1 MVEKRRFI
9 HLINSG
15 IIMLKSLK
23 DTVCEPSGTQSVI
36 RQALK
41 SPAGLQIAWVVV
53 EAEEDVAVYEKFM
66 QRDSTVVK
74 TSEDNTGHKGYANV
88 EIIVQTIKEDEPRA
102 HIMGIRDA
110 DYSRYE
116 EGYSVPVN
124 IFLTD
129 RRDLEMMLLEANSVK
144 QALHDWIQNYD
155 EALSKCVPV
164 CRHFGYL
171 RIYNDVAGLSVKF
184 HDHLRPSKYW
194 NFQQQAVAIGWEQES
209 TAKFVAL
216 SEGGCTTP
224 DVTSFI
230 ATHKLEDEELYNVCR
245 GHDLLKL
252 LSLTLIDVQ
261 TYSVGAIMA
270 KMTAAYSSEDF
281 KATKLYAS
289 IQAWQAAEGVVALA
303 A

>member
-1 MVEKRRFI
+1 
-9 HLINSG
+9 
-15 IIMLKSLK
+15 MLKSLR
-23 DTVCEPSGTQSVI
+23 DTVCEPSGTQSAI

-41 SPAGLQIAWVVV
+41 SPTGLRVAWIVV

-74 TSEDNTGHKGYANV
+74 TSAGNTGRKGYANV
-88 EIIVQTIKEDEPRA
+88 EIIVRAIKEEESRA

-110 DYSRYE
+110 DYSRYKD
-116 EGYSVPVN
+116 GYSVPVN
-124 IFLTD
+124 VFLTD
-129 RRDLEMMLLEANSVK
+129 RRDLEMMLLEANSVQ
-144 QALHDWIQNYD
+144 QALRAWVPNYD
-155 EALSKCVPV
+155 EALDKCVPV

-171 RIYNDVAGLSVKF
+171 RIYNEVAGLSVKF
-184 HDHLRPSKYW
+184 HDHLRPSKYCD
-194 NFQQQAVAIGWEQES
+194 FRQQAMAIGWEQES

-216 SEGGCTTP
+216 SEGGCTAF
-224 DVTSFI
+224 DITSFI

-261 TYSVGAIMA
+261 TYSVSTIMA
-270 KMTAAYSSEDF
+270 MITAAYSIKDF

-289 IQAWQAAEGVVALA
+289 IQAWQTDEGVVALVA
-303 A
+303 

>member
-1 MVEKRRFI
+1 
-9 HLINSG
+9 
-15 IIMLKSLK
+15 MLKSLK
-23 DTVCEPSGTQSVI
+23 DTVCEPSGTQSAI

-41 SPAGLQIAWVVV
+41 SPAGLRIAWIVV

-74 TSEDNTGHKGYANV
+74 TSEDNTGRKGYANV
-88 EIIVQTIKEDEPRA
+88 EIIVRAIKEEEPRA

-110 DYSRYE
+110 DYSRYKD
-116 EGYSVPVN
+116 GYSVPVN

-129 RRDLEMMLLEANSVK
+129 RRDLEMMLMEANSVK
-144 QALHDWIQNYD
+144 QVLQDWIPNYD
-155 EALSKCVPV
+155 KALSKCAPV

-171 RIYNDVAGLSVKF
+171 RIYNDVADLSVKF

-194 NFQQQAVAIGWEQES
+194 DFRQQAMAIGWEQDS

-216 SEGGCTTP
+216 SEGGCTAL

-230 ATHKLEDEELYNVCR
+230 ATHELEEEKLYDVCR
-245 GHDLLKL
+245 GHDILKL
-252 LSLTLIDVQ
+252 LSLTLVDVQ

-270 KMTAAYSSEDF
+270 KMTAAYSLEDF
-281 KATKLYAS
+281 KATKLYAN
-289 IQAWQAAEGVVALA
+289 IQAWQAAEGVTVLVA
-303 A
+303 